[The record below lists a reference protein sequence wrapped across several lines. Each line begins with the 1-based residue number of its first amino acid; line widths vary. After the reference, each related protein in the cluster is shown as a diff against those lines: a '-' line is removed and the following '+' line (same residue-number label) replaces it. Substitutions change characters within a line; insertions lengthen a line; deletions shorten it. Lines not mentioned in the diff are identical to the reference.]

1 VILVTGPTG
10 NIGRHIAS
18 HLQHTGA
25 AIRASTRGLDSA
37 SKPGSVVDDCEQR
50 IDPATSRIALEPA
63 A

>member
-18 HLQHTGA
+18 HLLHSGA
-25 AIRASTRGLDSA
+25 AVRASTS
-37 SKPGSVVDDCEQR
+37 SIEQR
-50 IDPATSRIALEPA
+50 IDPTISQIVPKPA

>member
-18 HLQHTGA
+18 HLLHPGA
-25 AIRASTRGLDSA
+25 AVRASTS
-37 SKPGSVVDDCEQR
+37 SIEQQ
-50 IDPATSRIALEPA
+50 IDPTILQIVPKPA